1 MPKISHVAH
10 VVLAVRDP
18 QASAEWYS
26 RVLGMEIMTYSP
38 EIDIAFV
45 SFGKQ
50 DHDLGFMR
58 APEGAVLGSPALSHI
73 ALLIE
78 GGEEELSKHYRNLL
92 DHGVEVEFL
101 SGHGLSKSLY
111 FFDPDGY
118 RLELFFK
125 TMNNEDGMK
134 FMREVGAVLDPYEL
148 EPAVTA

>member
-1 MPKISHVAH
+1 MPAISHVAH

-26 RVLGMEIMTYSP
+26 KVLGMEIMTYSP

-45 SFGKQ
+45 SFGKV
-50 DHDLGFMR
+50 DHDLGFIR
-58 APEGAVLGSPALSHI
+58 APEDAVLGSLPLSHI

-78 GGEEELSKHYRNLL
+78 GGEEELSKHFRNLL
-92 DHGVEVEFL
+92 DHGIEVEFF
-101 SGHGLSKSLY
+101 SEHGLSKGFY

-134 FMREVGAVLDPYEL
+134 FMREVGAVLEPYEL
-148 EPAVTA
+148 EPAPRA